1 MANSRHCNIFGP
13 TFGFKNHSNLNLR
26 NKITKNNCH
35 PHTNFYIL
43 TREKIPPPHTS
54 PILAHSL
61 LSDWLWAPLKE
72 QMSDTASTDSL
83 LHLLGSSNKIT
94 HTHQTKIPIRC
105 NPKCFIEMPHVNTIL
120 QIAPASK
127 ECSPIVAVQTPQV
140 KWAIELVWELSHPV
154 SNRESQKNAQL
165 VLESELRCI
174 NIKKSRLRISFDF
187 LSFFLCDHIWP
198 SN

>member
-1 MANSRHCNIFGP
+1 MNRDHARTNSVMIHVIVLSAKVRRDERLNLAIMANSRHCNIFGP

-94 HTHQTKIPIRC
+94 HTH
-105 NPKCFIEMPHVNTIL
+105 
-120 QIAPASK
+120 
-127 ECSPIVAVQTPQV
+127 
-140 KWAIELVWELSHPV
+140 
-154 SNRESQKNAQL
+154 
-165 VLESELRCI
+165 
-174 NIKKSRLRISFDF
+174 
-187 LSFFLCDHIWP
+187 
-198 SN
+198 